1 MGYDFGRLEI
11 LGVVSFRE
19 ESCRLG
25 ILRLSQT
32 KFTCSCYRL
41 SRVLLILRT
50 TASLTNELACNPEAP
65 AASFHILTF
74 SLEVGTCNGS
84 EHDVDEFSLQVQV
97 EKTAWVV
104 HIYILSLVCV
114 AQFMRVHEVAVFC

>member
-11 LGVVSFRE
+11 LGVVSLRE

-41 SRVLLILRT
+41 SCVLLSLRT
-50 TASLTNELACNPEAP
+50 NASFTNELGCNPEAP
-65 AASFHILTF
+65 AASFHIRTF
-74 SLEVGTCNGS
+74 SLEVGTCNDL

-97 EKTAWVV
+97 ETTTGDAQI
-104 HIYILSLVCV
+104 HIISLLCLALFV
-114 AQFMRVHEVAVFC
+114 RVYEVTVFC